1 MSYSIWS
8 NVDIDVQTALAAAL
22 AITGITKA
30 NPGVVTYTG
39 TDPVN
44 GDYVYLDVAGMV
56 ELKGRVCRVANVNA
70 AGNTFELEDIDTTN
84 FRTFTSGEAQVI
96 TFGASMTNVQDV
108 NVSGGEPEF
117 ADITTVHDQIRRRIP
132 TVTSP
137 FTMQFGCL
145 FDPTDAA
152 VLELKEATETLSQRA
167 VRVTFA
173 DGQVLAVSCYVSATG
188 APTGSAQDVVKT
200 NVTFEGQGLPSVYA

>member
-8 NVDIDVQTALAAAL
+8 NVDIDVETAKLTALT
-22 AITGITKA
+22 ITGITKA
-30 NPGVVTYTG
+30 NPAVVTYTG
-39 TDPVN
+39 TDPAN
-44 GDYVYLDVAGMV
+44 GDFVYLDVAGMV
-56 ELKGRVCRVANVNA
+56 ELKGRVSKIA
-70 AGNTFELEDIDTTN
+70 AVDVGANTFQLVGVDSTA
-84 FRTFTSGEAQVI
+84 FRTFESGTAAVV